1 MQTTWLE
8 NGPRPSSDSHQSRY
22 THGKL
27 VYEKVL
33 CVIGHQGNES
43 ENNEIPLQD
52 YHRDQNPER

>member
-8 NGPRPSSDSHQSRY
+8 NGPKPSSDSHQSRY
-22 THGKL
+22 TQL

-33 CVIGHQGNES
+33 RVIGHQGNES